1 MYNIYSPQIQK
12 LFDLIT
18 LLPDKAED
26 WSEEQLT
33 QHINEL
39 RKTAEQSKQEL
50 NQLINKSKTA

>member
-1 MYNIYSPQIQK
+1 MYGIYPLQIQK

-18 LLPDKAED
+18 LLPDRAED

-39 RKTAEQSKQEL
+39 RKTAEESKKEL
-50 NQLINKSKTA
+50 NQIIKESKTA

>member
-1 MYNIYSPQIQK
+1 MYGIYPPQIQK

-18 LLPDKAED
+18 LLPDRAED
-26 WSEEQLT
+26 WSKEQLT

-50 NQLINKSKTA
+50 NHLRNKSKTA